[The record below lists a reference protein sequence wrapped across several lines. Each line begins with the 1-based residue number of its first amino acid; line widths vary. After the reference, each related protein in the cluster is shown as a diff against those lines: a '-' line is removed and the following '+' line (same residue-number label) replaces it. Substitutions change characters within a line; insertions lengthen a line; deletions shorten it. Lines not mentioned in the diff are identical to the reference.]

1 MSIFFRTAIYKI
13 RACSMKDG
21 MLFSLF
27 SFINRGFSFLLLL
40 ILANY
45 IAPAEYGYLG
55 LFATVL
61 MVIGFFMAMST
72 EGYMSVAF
80 FKEGEL
86 GVKRTYSFIFYLA
99 ILMALLFVIIL
110 LSGGERLSQMLELS
124 QTVLFLTV
132 AIAFLTVFAN
142 VNLDY
147 LRLKEQIKPYGLLS
161 CGNALMNFVLSILL
175 VKYCGLGWIGRVWAQ
190 LWCFLLFG
198 IGSILFFYRKK
209 MVVKVPINYCKG
221 ILLWG
226 LPLIPHLAANFFRQ
240 GCDRYIVNNYHTIE
254 AVGLFSFALNL
265 TNVIVMVGAGF
276 NQSNSVLLYK
286 ILGDKEIAELD
297 KKAKIEKIVKSNIL
311 IYVILTLFIVVCM
324 DLLVPF
330 FLPKYAGSL
339 IYFNI
344 LGIYGLLQC
353 LYFIYSNFLFFY
365 NKTKEIMYITFC
377 SSLFHLSL
385 SLLLT
390 RYSLIYTCIVYAISQ
405 FLIIYILRRYSI
417 KIFYSNIIK

>member
-1 MSIFFRTAIYKI
+1 MNNFISKAICKI
-13 RACSMKDG
+13 KTSSLKDG

-80 FKEGEL
+80 FKDGEL
-86 GVKRTYSFIFYLA
+86 GIKRTYSFILYLS
-99 ILMALLFVIIL
+99 ILMALLFGIIL
-110 LSGGERLSQMLELS
+110 LCIGERLSQMLELS
-124 QTVLFLTV
+124 RTVLALT
-132 AIAFLTVFAN
+132 IATAFFTVFTN

-175 VKYCGLGWIGRVWAQ
+175 VKYCGFGWIGRVWAQ
-190 LWCFLLFG
+190 LWCYLLFG
-198 IGSILFFYRKK
+198 VGAILFFCRKK
-209 MVVKVPINYCKG
+209 MVVKVPCKYCKG
-221 ILLWG
+221 ILFWG

-240 GCDRYIVNNYHTIE
+240 GCDRYIVNYYHTIE

-276 NQSNSVLLYK
+276 NQSNSVLIYK
-286 ILGDKEIAELD
+286 ILGDKEMTGID
-297 KKAKIEKIVKSNIL
+297 KKIKINEIIKNNIL
-311 IYVILTLFIVVCM
+311 IYVVLTFFIIGGM

-330 FLPKYAGSL
+330 LLPKYTGSL
-339 IYFNI
+339 VYFNI
-344 LGIYGLLQC
+344 LGMYGLLQC

-390 RYSLIYTCIVYAISQ
+390 RYSLLFTCIVYAVSQ
-405 FLIIYILRRYSI
+405 FVIIYVLRRYSI
-417 KIFYSNIIK
+417 KILNINI

>member
-1 MSIFFRTAIYKI
+1 MNNFISKAIYKI
-13 RACSMKDG
+13 KTSSLKDG

-72 EGYMSVAF
+72 EGYLSVAF
-80 FKEGEL
+80 FKDGEL
-86 GVKRTYSFIFYLA
+86 GIKRTYSFILYLS
-99 ILMALLFVIIL
+99 ILMALLFDIIL
-110 LSGGERLSQMLELS
+110 LCIGERLSQMLELS
-124 QTVLFLTV
+124 RTVLALTV
-132 AIAFLTVFAN
+132 AIAFFTVFTN
-142 VNLDY
+142 INLDY

-175 VKYCGLGWIGRVWAQ
+175 VKYCGFGWIGRVWAQ

-417 KIFYSNIIK
+417 KIFNSNIIK

>member
-1 MSIFFRTAIYKI
+1 
-13 RACSMKDG
+13 
-21 MLFSLF
+21 
-27 SFINRGFSFLLLL
+27 
-40 ILANY
+40 
-45 IAPAEYGYLG
+45 
-55 LFATVL
+55 
-61 MVIGFFMAMST
+61 
-72 EGYMSVAF
+72 
-80 FKEGEL
+80 
-86 GVKRTYSFIFYLA
+86 
-99 ILMALLFVIIL
+99 
-110 LSGGERLSQMLELS
+110 
-124 QTVLFLTV
+124 
-132 AIAFLTVFAN
+132 
-142 VNLDY
+142 
-147 LRLKEQIKPYGLLS
+147 
-161 CGNALMNFVLSILL
+161 
-175 VKYCGLGWIGRVWAQ
+175 
-190 LWCFLLFG
+190 
-198 IGSILFFYRKK
+198 

-417 KIFYSNIIK
+417 KIFNSNIIK